1 MAIGFWMNNKNCYG
15 CKTCSIACKSEK
27 QLDKGVLLRHV
38 TAIRQ
43 DDPRAFA
50 YLSMACN
57 HCEEPACMANCP
69 VGAYSK
75 LEDGTVIQDHSV
87 CIGCKTCISA
97 CPYGAPSY
105 DEATSTTFKCDG
117 CYDRRQ
123 RGELPACVVAC
134 PGANLALDDME
145 SLQSTYTADIVSDEN
160 FGTKPNFVITV
171 NAAPSSARTQER
183 HEALPPLR
191 FVPSPFGRRTSI
203 VFPSLEEHHPTFG
216 RIPHDRSYRLH
227 CRFCIGHLSGC
238 RGVA

>member
-1 MAIGFWMNNKNCYG
+1 MKN
-15 CKTCSIACKSEK
+15 S
-27 QLDKGVLLRHV
+27 LRRFK
-38 TAIRQ
+38 IRL
-43 DDPRAFA
+43 FLE
-50 YLSMACN
+50 LSLQI
-57 HCEEPACMANCP
+57 
-69 VGAYSK
+69 VGAILLLFLGLRLVDGILNDFIANFLFSLDSGLYRICVRNKEALLFLIGSGTIMIVIYFTIYSK

-160 FGTKPNFVITV
+160 SGTKPNFVITV
-171 NAAPSSARTQER
+171 DAALAEEPDDTVVENRT
-183 HEALPPLR
+183 A
-191 FVPSPFGRRTSI
+191 
-203 VFPSLEEHHPTFG
+203 
-216 RIPHDRSYRLH
+216 
-227 CRFCIGHLSGC
+227 
-238 RGVA
+238 

>member
-123 RGELPACVVAC
+123 RGELPRAWLPAPAQIWLSMIWSLCRARIRPISC
-134 PGANLALDDME
+134 P
-145 SLQSTYTADIVSDEN
+145 TRT
-160 FGTKPNFVITV
+160 P
-171 NAAPSSARTQER
+171 APSPTSSSRWMRPWLKSPTTPWSRTARR
-183 HEALPPLR
+183 N
-191 FVPSPFGRRTSI
+191 
-203 VFPSLEEHHPTFG
+203 FP
-216 RIPHDRSYRLH
+216 
-227 CRFCIGHLSGC
+227 
-238 RGVA
+238 

>member
-1 MAIGFWMNNKNCYG
+1 
-15 CKTCSIACKSEK
+15 
-27 QLDKGVLLRHV
+27 
-38 TAIRQ
+38 
-43 DDPRAFA
+43 
-50 YLSMACN
+50 
-57 HCEEPACMANCP
+57 MANCP

-160 FGTKPNFVITV
+160 SGTKPNFVITV
-171 NAAPSSARTQER
+171 DAALAEEPDDTVVENRT
-183 HEALPPLR
+183 A
-191 FVPSPFGRRTSI
+191 
-203 VFPSLEEHHPTFG
+203 
-216 RIPHDRSYRLH
+216 
-227 CRFCIGHLSGC
+227 
-238 RGVA
+238 

>member
-134 PGANLALDDME
+134 PAQIWLSMIW
-145 SLQSTYTADIVSDEN
+145 SLCRARIRPISCPTRT
-160 FGTKPNFVITV
+160 P
-171 NAAPSSARTQER
+171 APSPTSSSRWMRPWLKSPTTPWSRTARR
-183 HEALPPLR
+183 N
-191 FVPSPFGRRTSI
+191 
-203 VFPSLEEHHPTFG
+203 FP
-216 RIPHDRSYRLH
+216 
-227 CRFCIGHLSGC
+227 
-238 RGVA
+238 